1 MRKHTAINSMKEVAC
16 VLNNTNPT
24 SMDDI
29 GKATGLPD
37 DEVEKVIHML
47 VLKGLI
53 HYAVKNGIEGYVSQY
68 DPLYEKSLEIYWD
81 RTRAGMEADVRF
93 RRCIGCGK
101 SFWSRSITHLRC
113 RRCNDLKWE

>member
-1 MRKHTAINSMKEVAC
+1 MRNLDMFLAQFKHKDSKANPLFNLAEATGQARGVSLNNLFCCFLKFNSLCGSVKWISMRKHTAINSMKEVAC

-47 VLKGLI
+47 VLKG
-53 HYAVKNGIEGYVSQY
+53 
-68 DPLYEKSLEIYWD
+68 
-81 RTRAGMEADVRF
+81 
-93 RRCIGCGK
+93 
-101 SFWSRSITHLRC
+101 
-113 RRCNDLKWE
+113 